1 MNELQ
6 SRSINPINIQK
17 SRKYIKCNR
26 LAMDEIQ
33 GRSQP
38 REREKICDRERKLF
52 AVDSNI
58 SY

>member
-1 MNELQ
+1 
-6 SRSINPINIQK
+6 
-17 SRKYIKCNR
+17 
-26 LAMDEIQ
+26 MDEIQ

-58 SY
+58 SYWFESHVYQKISAF